1 MSKLRRLLVC
11 VLLAALSLTLFAGC
25 SKASKKSW
33 LYSCDPDNMLG
44 LEGYYYK
51 DDQLHI
57 VFNTDYRSKK
67 NRPEGLYYVKK
78 EGEFGPYNKIRVYIE
93 DEDSYEPRM
102 KKVDLEEKGEQ
113 LIVSFKMD
121 KDDAKN
127 ITGFS
132 FHLGF
137 DYSIDIDEGEI
148 EAVQWGGECADYYRQ
163 HYNDE
168 EDKWSEIE
176 NDFVLYPMTENVED
190 Y

>member
-1 MSKLRRLLVC
+1 MNKLRRLFVC

-25 SKASKKSW
+25 SKTSKKSW

-57 VFNTDYRSKK
+57 VFNTDYISKK

-78 EGEFGPYNKIRVYIE
+78 EGEFGSYSKIRVYIE

-137 DYSIDIDEGEI
+137 DYTIDIEEGEI

-163 HYNDE
+163 HYNAKK
-168 EDKWSEIE
+168 DKWSEVE
-176 NDFVLYPMTENVED
+176 NEFVTYPMTEWVED